1 MILLGFAV
9 GAGIALIALSVHSS
23 ETNTVTSTFGD
34 NVNMDS
40 YLIQSPSS
48 REPYLINISL
58 NGTREELEGVTVE
71 VNGTSKKPVKS
82 TKSLELVEIPPL
94 SGPNATFNYNYYGGD
109 EFIYLSLG
117 SYLTYTF
124 SCTGPITSSCPAKLY
139 VFQDYNNYEK
149 FRNGFPFKATATSPC
164 LLVGSTESWTIDG
177 TLSRYYIGV
186 EITDNILLK
195 SNVSGMMSYY
205 NTTGLSSVNLCH
217 LSATNRNC
225 NIDRCSRSFC
235 LKPKSNMKYIFVKPS
250 SSTTLIQEFK
260 TPEFYG
266 YAQVFGFFGG
276 ILLLIFSIAIIIGT
290 CIAYFVAKNKNKK
303 IRHHKIRNYESIKE
317 LVFVYSDS
325 F

>member
-1 MILLGFAV
+1 MILVGF
-9 GAGIALIALSVHSS
+9 GAGIALIALSIHSL

-48 REPYLINISL
+48 HEPYLINISL

-225 NIDRCSRSFC
+225 NIDRCSHSFC
-235 LKPKSNMKYIFVKPS
+235 FKPKSNMKYIFVKPS
-250 SSTTLIQEFK
+250 HPATLIQEFK

-276 ILLLIFSIAIIIGT
+276 ILLLIAIIIGT
-290 CIAYFVAKNKNKK
+290 CIVYFVAKIKCCK
-303 IRHHKIRNYESIKE
+303 RENYESIN
-317 LVFVYSDS
+317 
-325 F
+325 

>member
-58 NGTREELEGVTVE
+58 NGTREELGVTVE

-124 SCTGPITSSCPAKLY
+124 SSIGSITSSCPAKLY

-149 FRNGFPFKATATSPC
+149 FRNGFPFKAVSISPC

-177 TLSRYYIGV
+177 TSSRYYVGV

-195 SNVSGMMSYY
+195 SNVSGILSYY
-205 NTTGLSSVNLCH
+205 NTTGLTSVNLCH
-217 LSATNRNC
+217 LLATNRNC
-225 NIDRCSRSFC
+225 NIDRCSHSFC
-235 LKPKSNMKYIFVKPS
+235 LQPKSNMKYIFVKPS
-250 SSTTLIQEFK
+250 GSTTLIQEFK

-290 CIAYFVAKNKNKK
+290 CIAYFVAKNKKKIKK
-303 IRHHKIRNYESIKE
+303 IRHHKIEDYESIKE
-317 LVFVYSDS
+317 LD
-325 F
+325 

>member
-9 GAGIALIALSVHSS
+9 AVGATLIALSVHSS

-71 VNGTSKKPVKS
+71 VNGTSKNPVKS

-109 EFIYLSLG
+109 EFIYLPLG

-124 SCTGPITSSCPAKLY
+124 SSIGSITSSCPAKLY

-177 TLSRYYIGV
+177 TLSQYYIGV

-225 NIDRCSRSFC
+225 NIDRCSHSFC
-235 LKPKSNMKYIFVKPS
+235 LQPKSNTKHIFVKPS
-250 SSTTLIQEFK
+250 HPATLIQEFK
-260 TPEFYG
+260 TPEFYC
-266 YAQVFGFFGG
+266 YQIFEFFGG
-276 ILLLIFSIAIIIGT
+276 LLFATIAIIIGT
-290 CIAYFVAKNKNKK
+290 CIVYFVAK
-303 IRHHKIRNYESIKE
+303 IRHCKRKNYRPINN
-317 LVFVYSDS
+317 
-325 F
+325 